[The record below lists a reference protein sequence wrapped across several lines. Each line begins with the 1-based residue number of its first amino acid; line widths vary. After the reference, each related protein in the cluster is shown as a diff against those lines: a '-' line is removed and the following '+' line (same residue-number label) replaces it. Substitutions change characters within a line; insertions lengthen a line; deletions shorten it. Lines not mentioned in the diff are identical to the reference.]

1 MNPLPRWIRF
11 HGEWLSAFFGTLLV
25 AASALADQTV
35 INKPIVIPLERVT
48 VGRGNLSYEK
58 LGIWASIG
66 KGTPQLFEFDTGGDG
81 FYAVHAPGITPWWGP
96 EIVPSARGFK
106 QTYSSGYVYTGRIV
120 TGAVSIF
127 DSEFATKPLITTFPG
142 VSVGLT
148 KKIINSKDKSVFWTP
163 DAQQDTSPPIDSTFY
178 GDFGVSLVN
187 KGLFKSQQTATNVFA
202 QLRYGPGVHAG
213 FVVHAGPHGSRNASY
228 VQVGI
233 TPAEMAAFPI
243 QIPMESSTAAPFP
256 HSGLPSYGL
265 QLFKST
271 LRFQL
276 GAESL
281 TKDMQTT
288 VDTGNQTPVIFTTP
302 TDTSSE
308 KFGTTRPD
316 GSQILTPGSS
326 LEVALKSGPTIFGLT
341 AGLVTGVNKV
351 EFGSKTKKESFNI
364 GLPFFNQYIVAFDLT
379 TGTIGLSPQPP
390 DPLQAILSGPTVR
403 HATQARFTLTG
414 RASGEGLRGVLVQ
427 VNGRKLRATGS
438 AKWRATITLQPG
450 RNIVK
455 AIALGADGAV
465 GQAAL
470 SLVILP

>member
-1 MNPLPRWIRF
+1 MNPSLRF
-11 HGEWLSAFFGTLLV
+11 RGGWLSAFLGALLA
-25 AASALADQTV
+25 AASAFADQTV
-35 INKPIVIPLERVT
+35 INKPIAVPLERVT
-48 VGRGNLSYEK
+48 VGRGKLSYEK

-81 FYAVHAPGITPWWGP
+81 FYAVHAPGITPWWGR
-96 EIVPSARGFK
+96 EIVPSERGFK
-106 QTYSSGYVYTGRIV
+106 QAYSSGYVYTGRIV
-120 TGAVSIF
+120 TGEVSIY

-142 VSVGLT
+142 VSVGQT
-148 KKIINSKDKSVFWTP
+148 RKIINSKDKSVLWTS

-228 VQVGI
+228 VQIGI

-243 QIPMESSTAAPFP
+243 QIPMESSATAPFP

-265 QLFKST
+265 QLFKGD
-271 LRFQL
+271 LHFQL

-281 TKDMQTT
+281 TKDMQITI
-288 VDTGNQTPVIFTTP
+288 DTGNQTPVIFTTA
-302 TDTSSE
+302 TDTTSE

-351 EFGSKTKKESFNI
+351 EFGSKNKKESFNI

-379 TGTIGLSPQPP
+379 TGTIGLLPQPK
-390 DPLQAILSGPTVR
+390 DPLEASIFGPTMR

-414 RASGEGLRGVLVQ
+414 KASGEGLRGVLVQ
-427 VNGRKLRATGS
+427 VNGRKLRASGS

-455 AIALGADGAV
+455 ATALGHGATSR
-465 GQAAL
+465 AAL

>member
-1 MNPLPRWIRF
+1 
-11 HGEWLSAFFGTLLV
+11 
-25 AASALADQTV
+25 
-35 INKPIVIPLERVT
+35 
-48 VGRGNLSYEK
+48 
-58 LGIWASIG
+58 
-66 KGTPQLFEFDTGGDG
+66 
-81 FYAVHAPGITPWWGP
+81 
-96 EIVPSARGFK
+96 
-106 QTYSSGYVYTGRIV
+106 
-120 TGAVSIF
+120 
-127 DSEFATKPLITTFPG
+127 
-142 VSVGLT
+142 
-148 KKIINSKDKSVFWTP
+148 
-163 DAQQDTSPPIDSTFY
+163 
-178 GDFGVSLVN
+178 
-187 KGLFKSQQTATNVFA
+187 
-202 QLRYGPGVHAG
+202 
-213 FVVHAGPHGSRNASY
+213 
-228 VQVGI
+228 
-233 TPAEMAAFPI
+233 
-243 QIPMESSTAAPFP
+243 
-256 HSGLPSYGL
+256 
-265 QLFKST
+265 
-271 LRFQL
+271 
-276 GAESL
+276 
-281 TKDMQTT
+281 MQTT

-390 DPLQAILSGPTVR
+390 DPLQAMLSGPTVR